1 MVANAGDAGDMEEGV
16 GETRTVR
23 MLESTRDDLSQEEV
37 MMDVDGDRNQ
47 QDEERVRA
55 MARGRGRGRGGKY
68 MDN

>member
-1 MVANAGDAGDMEEGV
+1 MVANAGDARDIEEGV

-23 MLESTRDDLSQEEV
+23 MLEHTRDDLSLEEV
-37 MMDVDGDRNQ
+37 IMMDVDKDRNQ

-55 MARGRGRGRGGKY
+55 MARGRGKGGKY

>member
-1 MVANAGDAGDMEEGV
+1 MVANAGDARDIEEGV

-23 MLESTRDDLSQEEV
+23 MLESTRDDFSLEEIR
-37 MMDVDGDRNQ
+37 MEVDGDRNQ

-55 MARGRGRGRGGKY
+55 MARGRGRGGRY